1 MSTQPLEQTIAA
13 TRGVLVNVTPDQL
26 GQPTPC
32 ASWDVAELIN
42 HIVGGQHFFLA
53 GLEGKP
59 PSGEQPDFAAG
70 DFVAAFDEASSA
82 CLAGFQAEGVM
93 EKTYKLPFGEMPG
106 AAFMGLATTDTFQ
119 HAWDLAKATGQSTDL
134 APELAG
140 ALLAQSQQS
149 IQESFR
155 GPEGHA
161 PFGPE
166 QPAPADAA
174 PADQLAAF
182 LGRTV

>member
-13 TRGVLVNVTPDQL
+13 TRGVLANVTHDQL

-42 HIVGGQHFFLA
+42 HIVGGQHFFAA
-53 GLEGKP
+53 GLSGEP

-70 DFVAAFDEASSA
+70 DFVAAFDDASST
-82 CLAGFQAEGVM
+82 CLAGFQAEGAM
-93 EKTYKLPFGEMPG
+93 EKMYKLPFGEMPG
-106 AAFMGLATTDTFQ
+106 AAFMGLACTDTFQ
-119 HAWDLAKATGQSTDL
+119 HAWDLAKATGQETDL
-134 APELAG
+134 APELAET
-140 ALLAQSQQS
+140 LLTQSQRS

-155 GPEGHA
+155 GPEGA

-166 QPAPADAA
+166 QTAPADAA